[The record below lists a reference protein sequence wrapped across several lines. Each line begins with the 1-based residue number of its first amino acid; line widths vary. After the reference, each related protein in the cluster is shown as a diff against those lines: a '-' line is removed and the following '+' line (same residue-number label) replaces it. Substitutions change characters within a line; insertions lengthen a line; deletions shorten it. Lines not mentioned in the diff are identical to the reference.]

1 MYPRIRAAGV
11 FWNIIAPA
19 VVNGQLTDSC
29 VAAKISGPRDG
40 RSTLSI
46 YMNDFTDFEKI
57 VALERAIRAL
67 KFKCDMRFKSDIHS
81 QLAIY
86 GPTCHDFN
94 VRDSPS
100 SSWGRIGLRYPNSLL
115 INSSPAG
122 QNGCHFTD
130 DIFRCIFMNEIF
142 IFWSQLPC
150 RLFLRV
156 QLTITKH
163 WFRCRIGVKP
173 LSEPMLTQS
182 TDADM

>member
-1 MYPRIRAAGV
+1 MFNEDVISELARNYGLLGGKWMMYPRIRAAGV

-67 KFKCDMRFKSDIHS
+67 KFKCDMCFKSDIHS

-86 GPTCHDFN
+86 GATCHDFN
-94 VRDSPS
+94 VRDSLYES
-100 SSWGRIGLRYPNSLL
+100 KFILRENRSEISRL
-115 INSSPAG
+115 SP
-122 QNGCHFTD
+122 H
-130 DIFRCIFMNEIF
+130 
-142 IFWSQLPC
+142 
-150 RLFLRV
+150 
-156 QLTITKH
+156 
-163 WFRCRIGVKP
+163 
-173 LSEPMLTQS
+173 
-182 TDADM
+182 